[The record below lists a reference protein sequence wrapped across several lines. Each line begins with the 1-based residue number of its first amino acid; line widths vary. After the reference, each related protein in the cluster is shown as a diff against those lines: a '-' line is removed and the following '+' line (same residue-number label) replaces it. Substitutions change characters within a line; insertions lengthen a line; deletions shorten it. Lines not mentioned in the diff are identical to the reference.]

1 MTATVFYD
9 NVNQL
14 AQLAVAFTSA
24 GSAADPTT
32 VTLVVTDPGGTAT
45 TYVVTSGQITRTGTG
60 AYTAA
65 IPCAPAITGADG
77 LWSFVW
83 IGSGAVS
90 DVQPGTWRVL
100 PATVGAWYI
109 GLDEFKD
116 RLGIDDPADDS
127 QAQIAI
133 QSVCQ
138 WINDYCGRHFN
149 RVTETRTFQPGNI
162 WLQEIDDVVAV
173 TAVRLDMDGDG
184 VYELALTQNTDY
196 QLRLG
201 DGDYNVNSTGIARPY
216 KQLQI
221 IQTGNWLPFT
231 WPFTNLN
238 RVQITGT
245 WGWPAVPPPV
255 TQAAFILAA
264 DIFKMKDAPFG
275 VSGVSDYGAIK
286 ISANPWLV
294 EMLRKYVNSK
304 KKVGV

>member
-45 TYVVTSGQITRTGTG
+45 TYVVTSGQITRTSMG

-65 IPCAPAITGADG
+65 IPCAPAIAGTDG

-100 PATVGAWYI
+100 PTTVGAWYI

-201 DGDYNVNSTGIARPY
+201 DGDYNVNSTGVARPY